1 MKDEEK
7 GNTGKK
13 SQKREREA
21 DSARGNI
28 ASSRCS
34 GRASFFR
41 LCCSVTTCACISQQ
55 RTRRAVSDGACCLR
69 PLHSQNAHA
78 RTPYVH
84 CGASIRHQMK
94 VVSDSQLF
102 TREGEGE
109 RKKEIVEVSRKLP
122 QKSAGQD
129 AFFLGVSDNI

>member
-1 MKDEEK
+1 
-7 GNTGKK
+7 
-13 SQKREREA
+13 
-21 DSARGNI
+21 
-28 ASSRCS
+28 
-34 GRASFFR
+34 
-41 LCCSVTTCACISQQ
+41 
-55 RTRRAVSDGACCLR
+55 
-69 PLHSQNAHA
+69 
-78 RTPYVH
+78 
-84 CGASIRHQMK
+84 MK